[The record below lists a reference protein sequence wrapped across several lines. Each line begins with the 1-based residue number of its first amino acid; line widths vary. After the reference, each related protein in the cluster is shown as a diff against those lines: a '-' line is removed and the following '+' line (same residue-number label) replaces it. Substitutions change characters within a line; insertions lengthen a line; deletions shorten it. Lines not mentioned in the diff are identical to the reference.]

1 MAMSLLVIQPSTRC
15 DGSCIICPWREK
27 FGCTGVM
34 LPLEALDALI
44 DNLIDFR
51 FDECIV
57 TCPNPFSHPK
67 IGVVLTKAQ
76 ELCDAVDVFLP
87 VSGLKNVV
95 QSGQLKRIS
104 DRASAFI
111 ILVDSQKAMTSS
123 VQTIKNLLS
132 FGIDNIEAYI
142 PLGSSF
148 DFAEVLSSIDICRRL
163 GLKIT
168 VGPRFYE
175 RVPTEEFLKKLA
187 KRENTEVGLHYGV
200 KYMYHALKVFFDNY
214 PVTLLTSLS
223 LENCRTIYVNPYGNI
238 SKCPHSKL
246 TLNYTQISTER
257 LREMLFSPCPL
268 SKDSIQLTPKVRV
281 SFVTQD
287 GVEIPSDIME
297 LLELVSQLKS
307 FRAACKAM
315 GVSPSTYWERI
326 KGIEDKL
333 GTSLLITMRGGRK
346 KGVTVLTG
354 FARDILEEYKKVRE
368 KVLLSLYA

>member
-87 VSGLKNVV
+87 ISGLKNVV

>member
-1 MAMSLLVIQPSTRC
+1 MDMSLLVIQPSTRC

-34 LPLEALDALI
+34 LPLEVLDELI
-44 DNLIDFR
+44 ENLRGFR

-67 IGVVLTKAQ
+67 IGVVLTKVQ
-76 ELCDAVDVFLP
+76 ELCDAVDVFFP
-87 VSGLKNVV
+87 ISGLKNVAR
-95 QSGQLKRIS
+95 SGQLKKIS
-104 DRASAFI
+104 DKPRAFI

-123 VQTIKNLLS
+123 LQTIKNLLS

-148 DFAEVLSSIDICRRL
+148 DFAEVLSSIGICRRL

-200 KYMYHALKVFFDNY
+200 KYMYHALKVFFDDY
-214 PVTLLTSLS
+214 PVTLLTSPS
-223 LENCRTIYVNPYGNI
+223 SENCRIIYVDPYGNI

-246 TLNYTQISTER
+246 TVNHAQISTKH

-268 SKDSIQLTPKVRV
+268 SRDSIQLTPKVRV

-287 GVEIPSDIME
+287 GIEIPSDIME

-326 KGIEDKL
+326 KDIEDKL
-333 GTSLLITMRGGRK
+333 GMSLLITVRGGRK

-368 KVLLSLYA
+368 KVLLSLYT

>member
-87 VSGLKNVV
+87 ISGLKNVV

-148 DFAEVLSSIDICRRL
+148 DFAEVLSSIGICRRL

>member
-1 MAMSLLVIQPSTRC
+1 MDMSLLVIQPSTRC
-15 DGSCIICPWREK
+15 DGNCVICPWREK

-34 LPLEALDALI
+34 LPLEALDVVI
-44 DNLIDFR
+44 DNLMDFR

-67 IGVVLTKAQ
+67 IEAVLAKAQ
-76 ELCDAVDVFLP
+76 ELCDAVDLFLP
-87 VSGLKNVV
+87 ISSLKNVA

-104 DRASAFI
+104 DKARAFI

-123 VQTIKNLLS
+123 VQTVKNLLS
-132 FGIDNIEAYI
+132 FGIDNIEVYI

-148 DFAEVLSSIDICRRL
+148 DFAEVLSSIGICRRL

-168 VGPRFYE
+168 VGPRLYE
-175 RVPTEEFLKKLA
+175 RGPTEEFLKKLA
-187 KRENTEVGLHYGV
+187 KRENTEVSLHYGV
-200 KYMYHALKVFFDNY
+200 KYMYHALKVFFDDY
-214 PVTLLTSLS
+214 PVTLLTSPS
-223 LENCRTIYVNPYGNI
+223 SENCRTIYINPYGNI
-238 SKCPHSKL
+238 SKCPNSKL
-246 TLNYTQISTER
+246 ILNYTQISTEH

-268 SKDSIQLTPKVRV
+268 SRDSVQLTPKVRV
-281 SFVTQD
+281 SFMTQD
-287 GVEIPSDIME
+287 GVEISSDIME

-326 KGIEDKL
+326 KDIEDKL
-333 GTSLLITMRGGRK
+333 GMSLLITLRGGRK
-346 KGVTVLTG
+346 KGVTILTG

-368 KVLLSLYA
+368 KVLLSLYT

>member
-1 MAMSLLVIQPSTRC
+1 
-15 DGSCIICPWREK
+15 
-27 FGCTGVM
+27 M

-44 DNLIDFR
+44 DSLMDFR

-57 TCPNPFSHPK
+57 MCPNPFSHPK
-67 IGVVLTKAQ
+67 VGVILTKAQ
-76 ELCDAVDVFLP
+76 ELCDSVDVFLP
-87 VSGLKNVV
+87 ISGLKNVA

-104 DRASAFI
+104 DKARAFI

-123 VQTIKNLLS
+123 VQTVKNLLS
-132 FGIDNIEAYI
+132 FGIDNTEAYI
-142 PLGSSF
+142 PLGSNF
-148 DFAEVLSSIDICRRL
+148 DFAEVLSSIEICRRL

-168 VGPRFYE
+168 VGPRLYE
-175 RVPTEEFLKKLA
+175 KGPTEEFLKKLA

-200 KYMYHALKVFFDNY
+200 KYMYHALKVFFDDY
-214 PVTLLTSLS
+214 PVTLLTSPS
-223 LENCRTIYVNPYGNI
+223 SENCRTLYIDPYGNV

-246 TLNYTQISTER
+246 TLNYTKISAER

-268 SKDSIQLTPKVRV
+268 NRDSIQLAPKVRV
-281 SFVTQD
+281 SFVTPD
-287 GVEIPSDIME
+287 GVEIPSDVME

-326 KGIEDKL
+326 KDIEDKL
-333 GTSLLITMRGGRK
+333 GTSLLITIRGGRK

-354 FARDILEEYKKVRE
+354 FARDILEDYKKVRE
-368 KVLLSLYA
+368 KVLLSLYT